1 MELSLSAE
9 MGVEA
14 AGVAGYRP
22 LPAAKAVFV
31 LHGFL
36 FQAQESETGRLR
48 RPAGFGIKGKET
60 LEEGGGLLLGRVLPG
75 PALFLMERGAEDG
88 FSGSKEAGRGSRID
102 A

>member
-14 AGVAGYRP
+14 AGMDGYRL

-36 FQAQESETGRLR
+36 FKLR
-48 RPAGFGIKGKET
+48 KVKRAVCGARQD
-60 LEEGGGLLLGRVLPG
+60 LE
-75 PALFLMERGAEDG
+75 
-88 FSGSKEAGRGSRID
+88 
-102 A
+102 

>member
-14 AGVAGYRP
+14 AGMDGYRP

-48 RPAGFGIKGKET
+48 CPAGFGIRVRKRLKKE
-60 LEEGGGLLLGRVLPG
+60 GN
-75 PALFLMERGAEDG
+75 FCSDG
-88 FSGSKEAGRGSRID
+88 FSPVRRCF
-102 A
+102 